1 MSSEDLSH
9 LPSSSKR
16 QRTTSLLT
24 MHRPIT
30 NVPALLLEQQLE
42 SLQAE
47 LDHERSLRILDQRRA
62 QQQKELLE
70 QQVEFAV
77 KEATNA
83 KQLINDFRTE
93 SQNTLQKMKDARDMA
108 YEEVRKLQVE
118 LIYAREEAE
127 SGDDEDH
134 TWKSEYN
141 SLKQK
146 LQFQAEY
153 EQKLL
158 EQIKDLENE
167 VKKLS
172 EELLRT
178 KSPDS
183 QQMNL
188 SPSQD
193 APSDLLKELQRVRI
207 ELAETERS
215 HRQLQRSLQAA
226 EQRNKT
232 LVDEREVAQRGAER
246 LPKVLAELDKLRTDH
261 EDSLATQ
268 TAWKTFGEEL
278 FEKLKATGMYN
289 MFIKTSNQLLPPEVS
304 TVLRILESVQQKS
317 EKTTQENNK
326 LCEKLRALESAMKST
341 ETQSFQSLNK
351 QLEWSKE
358 TSKLEQKLVI
368 SEQEVALLKKKNSIY
383 QGEIESLRD
392 LIRTFDDLP
401 LAPHGS
407 AASDNAKDASALK
420 TMQLS
425 LDTKAQEI
433 AVLEKEREELRAQ
446 LESTKLASTE
456 SKEELE
462 RVKAKFVKLRDALQ
476 DERAKVEQA
485 EARVIEAE
493 ALAGKG
499 SFDPNRT
506 RVLHLKETPL
516 VQSLKEE
523 IQVLRR
529 QLEVK
534 SVSSSKLAPDPDKL
548 NQRLKQ
554 NFKEQIALFREGV
567 YLMTGFK
574 VDMLPG
580 TERPTFRV
588 RSMFAEREEDHLM
601 LKWPKGGETIK
612 SLDIL
617 GTELANLLA
626 ASPSYEYMTKFHSLP
641 AFLASVQ
648 LSLFE
653 KQTMMM

>member
-1 MSSEDLSH
+1 MTQL
-9 LPSSSKR
+9 R
-16 QRTTSLLT
+16 A
-24 MHRPIT
+24 HRPIT

-62 QQQKELLE
+62 RQQKELLE

-134 TWKSEYN
+134 DWKSDYN

-146 LQFQAEY
+146 LQFQEEY

-158 EQIKDLENE
+158 KQIKDLEKE

-172 EELLRT
+172 EELLQT
-178 KSPDS
+178 KSPDL
-183 QQMNL
+183 QRMNS

-193 APSDLLKELQRVRI
+193 APSDLMKELQRVRI
-207 ELAETERS
+207 QLAETERS

-226 EQRNKT
+226 EQRNRR

-246 LPKVLAELDKLRTDH
+246 LPKVLTELDNLRKEH

-268 TAWKTFGEEL
+268 TAWKTFSEEL
-278 FEKLKATGMYN
+278 FQKLKGTGIYN
-289 MFIKTSNQLLPPEVS
+289 MASKTNNLLLPPEVS
-304 TVLRILESVQQKS
+304 TVLRIFESVQQKS
-317 EKTTQENNK
+317 EKTQQENNK
-326 LCEKLRALESAMKST
+326 LREKVSALQSAVKST
-341 ETQSFQSLNK
+341 ETESSKNLSK
-351 QLEWSKE
+351 QLDWSKE
-358 TSKLEQKLVI
+358 TRQLEQKLVT
-368 SEQEVALLKKKNSIY
+368 SEHEVALLKKKNSIY

-407 AASDNAKDASALK
+407 SASDNAKDASALK
-420 TMQLS
+420 TLQFS
-425 LDTKAQEI
+425 VDTKKQEI
-433 AVLEKEREELRAQ
+433 AVLEKEREELKAQ
-446 LESTKLASTE
+446 LESTKLTSTD

-499 SFDPNRT
+499 AFDPNRT
-506 RVLHLKETPL
+506 RVLHFKETPL

-534 SVSSSKLAPDPDKL
+534 SASSSTLAPDPDKL

-580 TERPTFRV
+580 TDKPTFRV

-617 GTELANLLA
+617 GTELANVLA
-626 ASPSYEYMTKFHSLP
+626 ASPCYEYMTKFHSLP

-653 KQTMMM
+653 KQTVMM

>member
-1 MSSEDLSH
+1 MSSEDF
-9 LPSSSKR
+9 SSVPPTKR
-16 QRTTSLLT
+16 QRTTTLT
-24 MHRPIT
+24 AMHRPIA

-83 KQLINDFRTE
+83 KQLINDFRSE
-93 SQNTLQKMKDARDMA
+93 SQTTLQKMIEARDAA
-108 YEEVRKLQVE
+108 YEEVRKLQLE

-127 SGDDEDH
+127 STDEDQ

-146 LQFQAEY
+146 SQLQDDY
-153 EQKLL
+153 EKQLL
-158 EQIKDLENE
+158 EQIKILENE

-172 EELLRT
+172 EEMLQKEPLDLQQHNLR
-178 KSPDS
+178 
-183 QQMNL
+183 L
-188 SPSQD
+188 SQD
-193 APSDLLKELQRVRI
+193 APADLMKELQRVRI
-207 ELAETERS
+207 QLAETERS
-215 HRQLQRSLQAA
+215 NRQLQRSLQSA
-226 EQRNKT
+226 EQRNRT
-232 LVDEREVAQRGAER
+232 LIDEREQAQLKAER
-246 LPKVLAELDKLRTDH
+246 LPKVLAELDTLRREH
-261 EDSLATQ
+261 EDSLAAHS
-268 TAWKTFGEEL
+268 AWKKFGEEL
-278 FEKLKATGMYN
+278 FQRLKSTGM
-289 MFIKTSNQLLPPEVS
+289 FIPSGKANDYLLPPEVS
-304 TVLRILESVQQKS
+304 TVLRIMESLQQQS
-317 EKTTQENNK
+317 EQRQKENSK
-326 LCEKLRALESAMKST
+326 LCQKVTALETAAAFA
-341 ETQSFQSLNK
+341 ETQSSQYPSH
-351 QLEWSKE
+351 QKE
-358 TSKLEQKLVI
+358 LGELEQKLAD
-368 SEQEVALLKKKNSIY
+368 SEQETALLKKKISIY
-383 QGEIESLRD
+383 QGEIESLHD
-392 LIRTFDDLP
+392 LIKTFDDLP

-407 AASDNAKDASALK
+407 VTSGNAKDASALK
-420 TMQLS
+420 TLQLS
-425 LDTKAQEI
+425 LNTKERELAM
-433 AVLEKEREELRAQ
+433 LEKERAELKDQ
-446 LESTKLASTE
+446 LESTKQTSTE

-462 RVKAKFVKLRDALQ
+462 RVKAKFVKLREALQ
-476 DERAKVEQA
+476 AERTKVEQA
-485 EARVIEAE
+485 EARVIDAE

-506 RVLHLKETPL
+506 RVLHFKETPL

-523 IQVLRR
+523 IQVLKR
-529 QLEVK
+529 QLEVR
-534 SVSSSKLAPDPDKL
+534 SASTSKLAPDPDKL

-580 TERPTFRV
+580 TDRPTFRV

-601 LKWPKGGETIK
+601 LKWPKGGQEIK
-612 SLDIL
+612 ALDLL
-617 GTELANLLA
+617 GTEFAKVL
-626 ASPSYEYMTKFHSLP
+626 STSVSYEYMTKFHSLP

>member
-1 MSSEDLSH
+1 MSSDDHSH
-9 LPSSSKR
+9 LPSSTKR

-47 LDHERSLRILDQRRA
+47 LDHERSLRNLDQRRA

-93 SQNTLQKMKDARDMA
+93 SQNALQKMKDARDMA

-118 LIYAREEAE
+118 LIDAREESE
-127 SGDDEDH
+127 NGDDADH

-141 SLKQK
+141 SVKQK
-146 LQFQAEY
+146 LQFQEEY

-167 VKKLS
+167 VRKLS

-178 KSPDS
+178 KPPDL
-183 QQMNL
+183 QQMNP

-193 APSDLLKELQRVRI
+193 APSDLLRELQRVRI

-246 LPKVLAELDKLRTDH
+246 LPKVLAELDNLRKDH

-268 TAWKTFGEEL
+268 IAWKTFGEEL
-278 FEKLKATGMYN
+278 FEKLKGTGIFSMP
-289 MFIKTSNQLLPPEVS
+289 IKTNNHLLPPEVS
-304 TVLRILESVQQKS
+304 TVLRILESVQQKI

-326 LCEKLRALESAMKST
+326 LCEKVRTLESAMKST
-341 ETQSFQSLNK
+341 ETQSSQNLSK

-358 TSKLEQKLVI
+358 RSKLEQKLVT
-368 SEQEVALLKKKNSIY
+368 SEQETALLKKKNSVY

-401 LAPHGS
+401 LATHGS

-420 TMQLS
+420 ILQLS
-425 LDTKAQEI
+425 LDTKTQEI
-433 AVLEKEREELRAQ
+433 AVLEKERQELKVQ
-446 LESTKLASTE
+446 LESTKLVNID
-456 SKEELE
+456 SKEELD
-462 RVKAKFVKLRDALQ
+462 RVKAKFVKLRDTLQ
-476 DERAKVEQA
+476 EERAKVEQA
-485 EARVIEAE
+485 EARAIEAE
-493 ALAGKG
+493 ALAGRG

-506 RVLHLKETPL
+506 RVLHFKETPF

-523 IQVLRR
+523 VQVLRR
-529 QLEVK
+529 QLELK
-534 SVSSSKLAPDPDKL
+534 SASSSKVAPDPDKL

-580 TERPTFRV
+580 TDRPTFRV

-617 GTELANLLA
+617 GTELAKLLA